1 MTDSS
6 ATSTFDRAIEV
17 LVVGGHGGI
26 GRALLDQLQ
35 GDPLVKTLH
44 DWSRVN
50 GNRQG
55 SAVRWTEVDITDE
68 ESISAAAHAVTGVD
82 LVIVATGLLHGAD
95 GRAPEKT
102 WKDLSAKQMTENFLV
117 NTVGPALVAKHALPL
132 LPRRG
137 RAVFAVLSARV
148 GSIADNRL
156 GGWYSYRA
164 SKAALNQM
172 IKSLSIEL
180 ARGRSEAICV
190 GLHPGTVDTKLSR
203 PFRSNVAP
211 EKLFEAGLAARQL
224 LSVINGLAPKDTGG
238 VFAWDGR
245 RIPY

>member
-1 MTDSS
+1 MTESS
-6 ATSTFDRAIEV
+6 VISTFDRSIKA
-17 LVVGGHGGI
+17 LVVGGRGGI

-35 GDPLVKTLH
+35 GDPLVEALH
-44 DWSRVN
+44 DWSRL
-50 GNRQG
+50 NRNKPG
-55 SAVRWTEVDITDE
+55 SAVQWAEVDITDE
-68 ESISAAAHAVTGVD
+68 ATISAAAAALDGID
-82 LVIVATGLLHGAD
+82 LVIVATGLLHGAE
-95 GRAPEKT
+95 GRAPEKS
-102 WKDLSAKQMTENFLV
+102 WRDLSAEQMIENFMV
-117 NTVGPALVAKHALPL
+117 NTMGPALIAKHALPL
-132 LPRRG
+132 LPRRE

-172 IKSLSIEL
+172 VKTLSIEL
-180 ARGRSEAICV
+180 ARGRSEAICI

-203 PFRSNVAP
+203 PFQSNVAP

-224 LSVINGLAPKDTGG
+224 LSVINGLTPKDTGG
-238 VFAWDGR
+238 VFAWDGQ